1 MSKADISTTPILAR
15 RHCCSDRIHSNPD
28 ARRRHLYAAHLILET
43 GGDAKETMGWIE
55 LSWARSLMRPPKGL
69 LKTAR
74 TGRI

>member
-43 GGDAKETMGWIE
+43 GGDAKETMGWIDAF
-55 LSWARSLMRPPKGL
+55 LGTIADAAAKG
-69 LKTAR
+69 AA
-74 TGRI
+74 